1 MKKKVNISELD
12 KKDWEEFTKNP
23 KDIFDKDREFS
34 KKQNSKSRFKFDLH
48 GFTLEEAN
56 SKIYNLIKYCIDKK
70 YEDILLITGKGIH
83 SKSDSNV
90 FVSNDQS
97 KLRYSVPNYIQSNNE
112 LQKLIVSIGPA
123 KIEEGG
129 DGAVVIKLKKL

>member
-56 SKIYNLIKYCIDKK
+56 SKIHNLIKYCIDKK

>member
-1 MKKKVNISELD
+1 M
-12 KKDWEEFTKNP
+12 
-23 KDIFDKDREFS
+23 
-34 KKQNSKSRFKFDLH
+34 
-48 GFTLEEAN
+48 
-56 SKIYNLIKYCIDKK
+56 IKYCIDKK